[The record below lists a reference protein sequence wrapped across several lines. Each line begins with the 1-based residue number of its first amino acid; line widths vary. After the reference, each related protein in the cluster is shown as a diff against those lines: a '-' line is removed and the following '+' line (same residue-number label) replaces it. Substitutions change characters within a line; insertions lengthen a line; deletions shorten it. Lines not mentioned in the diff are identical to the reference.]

1 MPQLSAGDRIDP
13 ATKLL
18 RPVEV
23 AELLGVTT
31 RTVRH
36 LAETGDLRK
45 VKLGTRSTRYRLAD
59 IERFIA
65 ERTYSSNQQVA
76 GDDSV

>member
-1 MPQLSAGDRIDP
+1 MPQFSHADRINP
-13 ATKLL
+13 ATRLL
-18 RPVEV
+18 RPIEV

-45 VKLGTRSTRYRLAD
+45 VKLGTRSTRYRMAD

-65 ERTYSSNQQVA
+65 ERT
-76 GDDSV
+76 DSQ